1 VIDLLTL
8 PFFQNALLAAL
19 LVSIAIG
26 AIGTLVAINRLV
38 FLSGG
43 IAHAAYGGVGLAF
56 FVGISP
62 LFGAAAAGVAAAA
75 LMAWISFY
83 QRHRSDTL
91 IGVIWAVGMALGVLF
106 VDLTPGYSADLMSY
120 LFGSILAVD
129 RMDLIFMALLDLVIV
144 VCVALFYR
152 PLVAVS
158 FDEAFARTRG
168 LPVQALYLLLLVL
181 AALMIVIAIRVVGLM
196 LVMALLTI
204 PTYLAERMSH
214 TLVGMMILSGLL
226 ALGFTVLGLGFSWW
240 LNLSSGAAI
249 IFTAALGMGLFSLYA
264 RLRSST

>member
-1 VIDLLTL
+1 MVELLSY
-8 PFFQNALLAAL
+8 PFMQNALLAAL

-62 LFGAAAAGVAAAA
+62 LLGAGLVGVGAAM
-75 LMAWISFY
+75 LMAWISFH
-83 QRHRSDTL
+83 QRHRSDTI
-91 IGVIWAVGMALGVLF
+91 IGVIWAVGMAMGVVF
-106 VDLTPGYSADLMSY
+106 IDLTPGYSADLMSY
-120 LFGSILAVD
+120 LFGSILAVS
-129 RMDLIFMALLDLVIV
+129 RSDLLFMALLNVVIIAAV
-144 VCVALFYR
+144 IGFYR

-168 LPVQALYLLLLVL
+168 LPVRALYLLLLVL

-204 PTYLAERMSH
+204 PTYLAERTSQ
-214 TLVGMMILSGLL
+214 TLVGMMCLC
-226 ALGFTVLGLGFSWW
+226 AVYAFGFCVLGLGLSWF
-240 LNLSSGAAI
+240 LSISSGAAI
-249 IFTAALGMGLFSLYA
+249 ILTAAFGFLGFLLFE